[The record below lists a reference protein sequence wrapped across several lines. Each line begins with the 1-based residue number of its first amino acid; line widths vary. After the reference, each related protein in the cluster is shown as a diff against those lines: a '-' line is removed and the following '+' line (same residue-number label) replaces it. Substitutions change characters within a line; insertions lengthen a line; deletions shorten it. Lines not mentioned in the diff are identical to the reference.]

1 MSEEAARRTERLYGA
16 YYDRVRKYARR
27 FVGCNRAWLPLAED
41 CVQET
46 FEKAM
51 RQHEKL
57 AGHPNP
63 CGWLLR
69 TCRNLLLDRLR
80 RERGRSAADG
90 AEAPQAAVTR
100 ERVLE
105 DFQRWVSRLETLD
118 GLKTLLQRLTKRERE
133 VYHAYF
139 AMGRSAEETAREHG
153 ISGDA
158 VRAAVKRIRKKARGL
173 REAGLM
179 GIILLAGK
187 IIVLTRHM

>member
-27 FVGCNRAWLPLAED
+27 FVCWNRAWLPLADD

-63 CGWLLR
+63 YGWLLR

-80 RERGRSAADG
+80 RERGRSAAAGG
-90 AEAPQAAVTR
+90 AKAPQAAVT
-100 ERVLE
+100 LE

-118 GLKTLLQRLTKRERE
+118 GLKALLERLTERERE

-139 AMGRSAEETAREHG
+139 AMGRSAEETARERG
-153 ISGDA
+153 ISGGA
-158 VRAAVKRIRKKARGL
+158 VRAAVRRIRKKARGL

-187 IIVLTRHM
+187 IIVFIRHM